1 MVPARRVGRPN
12 KAACFR
18 ALVDE
23 LLTLHP
29 RATTSDL
36 LARAQQAG
44 YAGGKTAFYA
54 LVASVRQG
62 YDANAVA
69 AAPGERSHHDLGEA
83 DVSYVA
89 GGRRRVRFLV
99 SRLAYS
105 GWVVAS
111 IVEDDAVETVARALV
126 DHFAAMGGVPLI
138 ARFERPKPV
147 AAAWTP
153 RGRPLRWN
161 MAFAYLAA
169 ELGIGLEV
177 RPPRTL
183 ARRIKDEAI
192 SGRVFDGPS
201 DVAARLAAWCY
212 DVDEQRPSD
221 GRNAPYATPATLLP
235 EERRRLRPLAIAPAD
250 LEICEP
256 VFVGAGGAT
265 VHGARVYAMPPA
277 AAGRVGT
284 ICLGRGHVRIVAG
297 EFETVHRR
305 EAEPRRQHESEET
318 AGDGDD

>member
-1 MVPARRVGRPN
+1 VGRPN
-12 KAACFR
+12 KAASFR

-29 RATTSDL
+29 RATTSEL

-54 LVASVRQG
+54 LVASARQG
-62 YDANAVA
+62 YDAEAVA

-83 DVSYVA
+83 DVSYVG

-105 GWVVAS
+105 GWVAAS
-111 IVEDDAVETVARALV
+111 VVDDDAAETVARALV
-126 DHFAAMGGVPLI
+126 DHFAAMGGVPLV

-147 AAAWTP
+147 ATAWTP
-153 RGRPLRWN
+153 RGRAVRWN
-161 MAFAYLAA
+161 IAFAYLAA
-169 ELGIGLEV
+169 ELGVGLEV

-183 ARRIKDEAI
+183 SRRIKEEVI
-192 SGRVFDGPS
+192 SGRVFEGPS
-201 DVAARLAAWCY
+201 EIAARLAAWCY

-221 GRNAPYATPATLLP
+221 ARNAPYATPATLMT
-235 EERRRLRPLAIAPAD
+235 EERRRLRPLAVAPAD

-256 VFVGAGGAT
+256 VFIGAGGAT
-265 VHGARVYAMPPA
+265 VHGARVYAMPAA
-277 AAGRVGT
+277 AAGRIG
-284 ICLGRGHVRIVAG
+284 IIGLGREHVRIVAG
-297 EFETVHRR
+297 EFEAVHRR
-305 EAEPRRQHESEET
+305 EPEPQRQHDPEDAAS
-318 AGDGDD
+318 DDD